1 MIVVIIATQRG
12 ERSAITTAA
21 GPSWAATG
29 AGERPVRWVPVMM
42 TAAWLTGRPVS
53 RRGPRWSS
61 SYGPAKRGQSH
72 RRTWLGLLT

>member
-21 GPSWAATG
+21 GPSWAAG
-29 AGERPVRWVPVMM
+29 AGEWPVRWVPVMM
-42 TAAWLTGRPVS
+42 TAAWLTGRPIS

-61 SYGPAKRGQSH
+61 SYGPAKWGQSH
-72 RRTWLGLLT
+72 GRTWLGLLT

>member
-1 MIVVIIATQRG
+1 
-12 ERSAITTAA
+12 
-21 GPSWAATG
+21 
-29 AGERPVRWVPVMM
+29 VRWVPVMM